1 MPANTADVLARYDR
15 ILLPEKNLGQLAKVL
30 RAEFGVDV
38 TPYSRITGLPFR
50 AAEIHDRLLAL
61 MEVAA

>member
-1 MPANTADVLARYDR
+1 
-15 ILLPEKNLGQLAKVL
+15 VL